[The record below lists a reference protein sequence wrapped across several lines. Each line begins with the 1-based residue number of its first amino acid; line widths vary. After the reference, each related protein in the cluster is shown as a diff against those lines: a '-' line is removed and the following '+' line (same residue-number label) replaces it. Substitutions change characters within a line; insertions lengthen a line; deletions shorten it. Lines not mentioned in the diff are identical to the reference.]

1 MIVQDELAHAAAGA
15 PLGNTPDTNSSWQTC
30 SSEELSA
37 IAGRGVHGGDLYFA
51 AVAELE
57 RRAKVSEAAASAER
71 AEAVAWRRQTI
82 ILLLVLFA
90 AVDAAIILRF
100 LGY

>member
-1 MIVQDELAHAAAGA
+1 MVQDELAHAGAGGPA
-15 PLGNTPDTNSSWQTC
+15 IDGLDSWQTR

-37 IAGRGVHGGDLYFA
+37 IASRGIHGGDLYFA

-57 RRAKVSEAAASAER
+57 RRARVSQEADSAQR
-71 AEAVAWRRQTI
+71 AEAASKRREMI

-100 LGY
+100 LGF

>member
-15 PLGNTPDTNSSWQTC
+15 PVSNAADTNSSCQTC

-37 IAGRGVHGGDLYFA
+37 IAGRGVHGGVMYFA

-57 RRAKVSEAAASAER
+57 RRAKLSEATASAKR

-90 AVDAAIILRF
+90 AVDAALILRF
-100 LGY
+100 FGF

>member
-1 MIVQDELAHAAAGA
+1 MIVQDELAHAGA
-15 PLGNTPDTNSSWQTC
+15 SAPVNAPDTDSSWQTC

-57 RRAKVSEAAASAER
+57 RRAKVSEATASAKR

-90 AVDAAIILRF
+90 AVDAALILRYF
-100 LGY
+100 DF

>member
-1 MIVQDELAHAAAGA
+1 MMVQDELVHAGA
-15 PLGNTPDTNSSWQTC
+15 PAIEALDANTSWQNC

-37 IAGRGVHGGDLYFA
+37 IACRGVHGGDLYFA

-57 RRAKVSEAAASAER
+57 RRARISEETASVQR
-71 AEAVAWRRQTI
+71 AESAARRRETI

-90 AVDAAIILRF
+90 AVDAAVILRF
-100 LGY
+100 LGF